1 MNILLV
7 SHGQLCI
14 GVNDAFH
21 MFAPTAENVH
31 AVSLTNDGGVEAFRV
46 ALDEVLKSLL
56 EKGDVLIIADLK
68 GGTPYN
74 ESYLHFLEKPEHIRL
89 AAGLNLPMLIEAGIL
104 AMSGGELNQVYETA
118 LTAGSAG
125 VIGSDLPE
133 ESSDE
138 EDDLF

>member
-1 MNILLV
+1 
-7 SHGQLCI
+7 
-14 GVNDAFH
+14 
-21 MFAPTAENVH
+21 
-31 AVSLTNDGGVEAFRV
+31 
-46 ALDEVLKSLL
+46 
-56 EKGDVLIIADLK
+56 
-68 GGTPYN
+68 
-74 ESYLHFLEKPEHIRL
+74 
-89 AAGLNLPMLIEAGIL
+89 MLIEAGIL